1 MRIDQNFVGGKMIC
15 SGCGE
20 EVGEA
25 KFCPNCGEKVEIVE
39 EEVEGISTQKYCPD
53 CNVEVGEASYCPD
66 CGGLTEP
73 IQEDEEEVYEET
85 YEEEPSYTTSKYSIQ
100 QFLDKTAEKMVGNE
114 VFELE
119 NDYLL
124 DINLNGKVWAKL
136 GSMVA
141 YTGDVRFKKQ
151 SSLEGG
157 ISKFVMKKVS
167 GESAKLMSVK
177 GQGHVYLA
185 DGGKRITILNME
197 GNRLYVNGNDILA
210 FEETIDWDIKMMS
223 GAGAMQGGLFN
234 IRLEG
239 YGMIA
244 ITTHYIPI
252 TLAVTPDRPVFTDPN
267 ATVAW
272 SDGLSIDYK
281 SDVNLGT
288 LLGRGSGETFQ
299 MAFRGSGF
307 VIIQPYEEIA
317 GSFGQI

>member
-1 MRIDQNFVGGKMIC
+1 MN
-15 SGCGE
+15 
-20 EVGEA
+20 
-25 KFCPNCGEKVEIVE
+25 CPNCGEEIGDAKFCPSCGEKVE
-39 EEVEGISTQKYCPD
+39 EVSAQKYCPD
-53 CNVEVGEASYCPD
+53 CNIEVGEANFCPD
-66 CGGLTEP
+66 CGGKTEP
-73 IQEDEEEVYEET
+73 IPEDVYEEPT
-85 YEEEPSYTTSKYSIQ
+85 YTTSKYTIQ
-100 QFLDKTAEKMVGNE
+100 EFLDKTAEKVVGEE

-119 NDYLL
+119 NPYLL
-124 DINLNGKVWAKL
+124 DINLNGKVWTKWGA
-136 GSMVA
+136 MVA
-141 YTGDVRFKKQ
+141 YTGDVKFKKQ

-167 GESAKLMSVK
+167 GESSKLMSAK

-185 DGGKRITILNME
+185 DNGKKITILNME

-234 IRLEG
+234 MRLEG

-244 ITTHYIPI
+244 ITTHYTPI

-281 SDVNLGT
+281 TDVNLGT
-288 LLGRGSGETFQ
+288 LFGRGSGETFQ
-299 MAFRGSGF
+299 MAFRGNGF
-307 VIIQPYEEIA
+307 VIVQPFEEIA
-317 GSFGQI
+317 GGYGQI

>member
-1 MRIDQNFVGGKMIC
+1 MFKGEKMN
-15 SGCGE
+15 
-20 EVGEA
+20 
-25 KFCPNCGEKVEIVE
+25 CPNCGEEIGDAKFCPSCGEKVE
-39 EEVEGISTQKYCPD
+39 EVSAQKYCPD
-53 CNVEVGEASYCPD
+53 CNIEVGEANFCPD
-66 CGGLTEP
+66 CGGKTEP
-73 IQEDEEEVYEET
+73 IPEDVYEEQT
-85 YEEEPSYTTSKYSIQ
+85 TYTTSKYTIQ
-100 QFLDKTAEKMVGNE
+100 EFLDKTAEKVVGEE

-119 NDYLL
+119 NPYLL
-124 DINLNGKVWAKL
+124 DINLNGKVWTKWGA
-136 GSMVA
+136 MVA
-141 YTGDVRFKKQ
+141 YTGDVKFKKQ

-167 GESAKLMSVK
+167 GESSKLMSAK

-185 DGGKRITILNME
+185 DNGKKITILNME

-234 IRLEG
+234 MRLEG

-244 ITTHYIPI
+244 ITTHYTPI

-281 SDVNLGT
+281 TDVNLGT
-288 LLGRGSGETFQ
+288 LFGRGSGETFQ
-299 MAFRGSGF
+299 MAFRGNGF
-307 VIIQPYEEIA
+307 VIVQPFEEIA
-317 GSFGQI
+317 GGYGQI

>member
-1 MRIDQNFVGGKMIC
+1 MNC
-15 SGCGE
+15 PGCGE
-20 EVGEA
+20 EIGDA
-25 KFCPNCGEKVEIVE
+25 KFCPNCGENVEANE
-39 EEVEGISTQKYCPD
+39 ENIGEVSAQKYCPD
-53 CNVEVGEASYCPD
+53 CNVEVGEANFCPE
-66 CGGLTEP
+66 CGGKTEP
-73 IQEDEEEVYEET
+73 IPDDAEVEEVYEEP
-85 YEEEPSYTTSKYSIQ
+85 YEEPVYKSSKYSIQ
-100 QFLDKTAEKMVGNE
+100 QFLDRTAEKMVGEE

-124 DINLNGKVWAKL
+124 DVNLNGKVWAKL

-141 YTGDVRFKKQ
+141 YTGDVKFKKQ

-157 ISKFVMKKVS
+157 VSKFVMKKVS
-167 GESAKLMSVK
+167 GESSKLMSMK
-177 GQGHVYLA
+177 GQGHVFLA

-244 ITTHYIPI
+244 ITTHYTPI
-252 TLAVTPDRPVFTDPN
+252 TLAVTPDRPVYTDPN

-281 SDVNLGT
+281 ADVNLGT
-288 LLGRGSGETFQ
+288 LFGRGSGETFQ
-299 MAFRGSGF
+299 MAFRGNGF
-307 VIIQPYEEIA
+307 VIVQPYEEIA
-317 GSFGQI
+317 GSYGQI

>member
-1 MRIDQNFVGGKMIC
+1 MN
-15 SGCGE
+15 
-20 EVGEA
+20 
-25 KFCPNCGEKVEIVE
+25 CPNCGEEIGDAKFCPSCGEKVE
-39 EEVEGISTQKYCPD
+39 EVSAQKYCPD
-53 CNVEVGEASYCPD
+53 CNIEVGEANFCPD
-66 CGGLTEP
+66 CGGKTEP
-73 IQEDEEEVYEET
+73 IPEDVYEEPT
-85 YEEEPSYTTSKYSIQ
+85 YTTSKYTIQ
-100 QFLDKTAEKMVGNE
+100 EFLDKTAEKVVGEE

-119 NDYLL
+119 NPYLL
-124 DINLNGKVWAKL
+124 DINLNGKVWAKW
-136 GSMVA
+136 GAMVA
-141 YTGDVRFKKQ
+141 YTGDVKFKKQ

-167 GESAKLMSVK
+167 GESSKLMSAK

-185 DGGKRITILNME
+185 DNGKKITILNME

-234 IRLEG
+234 MRLEG

-244 ITTHYIPI
+244 ITTHYTPI

-281 SDVNLGT
+281 TDVNLGT
-288 LLGRGSGETFQ
+288 LFGRGSGETFQ
-299 MAFRGSGF
+299 MAFRGNGF
-307 VIIQPYEEIA
+307 VIVQPFEEIA
-317 GSFGQI
+317 GGYGQI